1 MIGPLFANTPRSI
14 LSFNLNKLMRDVVE
28 AKS

>member
-1 MIGPLFANTPRSI
+1 MAGTKSI

-28 AKS
+28 VKS